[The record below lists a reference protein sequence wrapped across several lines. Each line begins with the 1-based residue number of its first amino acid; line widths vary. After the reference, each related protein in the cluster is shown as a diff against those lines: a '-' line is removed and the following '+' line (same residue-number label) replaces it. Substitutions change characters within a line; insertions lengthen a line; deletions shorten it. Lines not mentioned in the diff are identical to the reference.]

1 MNKQEISKLKVAIV
15 HDAFNEFGG
24 AERVTESLYNIFDG
38 ADVYTSVI
46 NKKRLLFHWQRL
58 KDWRFKISWFG
69 KIPIINRYLSFFRFL
84 APYIWESFDF
94 STYDLVI
101 SSSGWFMSKGIITR
115 PETIHISYV
124 HHQNKYL
131 TYYETPNSWKNNF
144 FKRIYGY
151 VVGTP
156 LRMWDYLGSQRP
168 DIIVTNSEETKK
180 RIKKFYRRGAHVI
193 HPPVYDPQV
202 KLNEKLAETKDY
214 YINVNR
220 LAKPKHV
227 EVLVKVANKMGIPLY
242 IVGGGHEYNY
252 LKSIANK
259 NVILTGE
266 ISDIERSRLYLG
278 AKGFLFASEDE
289 EFGIAPVEA
298 MMYGIPV
305 IAYKSGGLKEI
316 VKDGFNGYLVES
328 LEIKDF
334 ISIIK
339 KFEKSNNKLMS
350 TNAYKSAKKYTENM
364 FRKKILQLVMET
376 FKNA

>member
-1 MNKQEISKLKVAIV
+1 MNKQRINKLKVAIV
-15 HDAFNEFGG
+15 HDAFNEYGG
-24 AERVTESLYNIFDG
+24 AERVTELLYNIFEG
-38 ADVYTSVI
+38 ANVYTSVI

-58 KDWRFKISWFG
+58 KDWRFNISWFG

-94 STYDLVI
+94 SNYDLVI

-115 PETIHISYV
+115 PETVHISYV

-131 TYYETPNSWKNNF
+131 TFYETPNNWKNNF

-168 DIIVTNSEETKK
+168 DILVANSNETKK
-180 RIKKFYRRGAHVI
+180 RIKKYYRREAKVI
-193 HPPVYDPQV
+193 YPPVYDPQV
-202 KLNEKLAETKDY
+202 KISQKLEGTEDY

-227 EVLVKVANKMGIPLY
+227 EVLVKTANKLGITLY
-242 IVGGGHEYNY
+242 IVGGGQEYNY
-252 LKSIANK
+252 LKSIAKK

-316 VKDGFNGYLVES
+316 IQDGNNGYLVES
-328 LEIKDF
+328 LEVEDF
-334 ISIIK
+334 ISVIK
-339 KFEKSNNKLMS
+339 KFEKSNFKFMS
-350 TNAYKSAKKYTENM
+350 TNAHKSAKKYTENM
-364 FRKKILQLVMET
+364 FKNNILQLVTET
-376 FKNA
+376 LKNA